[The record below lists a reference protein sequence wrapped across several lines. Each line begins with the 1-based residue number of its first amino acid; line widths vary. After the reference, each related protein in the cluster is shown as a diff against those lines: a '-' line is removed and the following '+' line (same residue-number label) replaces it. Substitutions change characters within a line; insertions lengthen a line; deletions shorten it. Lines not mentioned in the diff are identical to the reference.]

1 MLTFEDV
8 LHEARKLKPQEKR
21 RLSEILAEEAPK
33 TIEQIA
39 AEQGVGPMD
48 YDKLLKLGEFWP
60 EDESIDEFNAFVRKS
75 RREDP
80 FRRIAQLED

>member
-1 MLTFEDV
+1 MLTFEEV
-8 LHEARKLKPQEKR
+8 LHEVRKLKPQEKR
-21 RLSEILAEEAPK
+21 QLSEILAEEAPK
-33 TIEQIA
+33 TIEQLA

-60 EDESIDEFNAFVRKS
+60 EDESIDEFNAFVRES

>member
-1 MLTFEDV
+1 MLTFEEV
-8 LHEARKLKPQEKR
+8 VQEVRRLKPQEKR
-21 RLSEILAEEAPK
+21 RLSYILEQETPK

-48 YDKLLKLGEFWP
+48 FDELRKLGEFWP
-60 EDESIDEFNAFVRKS
+60 EDESIDDFNAFVRES

-80 FRRIAQLED
+80 YRRIARLED

>member
-1 MLTFEDV
+1 MPTFEEV
-8 LHEARKLKPQEKR
+8 LHEVRKLKPQEKR
-21 RLSEILAEEAPK
+21 RLSDILAEEAPK
-33 TIEQIA
+33 TLEQLA

-60 EDESIDEFNAFVRKS
+60 EDESIDEFNAFVRES

>member
-1 MLTFEDV
+1 MLTFEEV

-33 TIEQIA
+33 TLEQLA

-60 EDESIDEFNAFVRKS
+60 EDESIDEFNAFVRES